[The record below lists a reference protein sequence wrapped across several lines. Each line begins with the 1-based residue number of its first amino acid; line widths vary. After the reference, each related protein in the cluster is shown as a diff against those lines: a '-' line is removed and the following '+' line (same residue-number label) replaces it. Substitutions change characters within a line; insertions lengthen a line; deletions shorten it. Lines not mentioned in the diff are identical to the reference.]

1 MPERLPL
8 SIMSTKNTF
17 STISAIC
24 GIAGCLV
31 MLACV
36 WAASFPYTGMYDE
49 TYSPIN
55 HYISELGD
63 RRYSEWA
70 ALFNVGL
77 MLSSSLLLVFSIG
90 FARQFGGWQ
99 RAVIGILGLSTSISC
114 FLVGAFPVDNLRPHI
129 LVAMVFFHSALV
141 LVFLN
146 TAITIF
152 TKKPVL
158 PKWSVSLGFVTALAF
173 AAFVISPS
181 DLLREWVKDPKH
193 FVRPDVWVQ
202 PILEWACFYSIILWL
217 LTAAF
222 LMLRNKPAPTLI
234 A

>member
-1 MPERLPL
+1 MPKE
-8 SIMSTKNTF
+8 NTF
-17 STISAIC
+17 HKISAIC
-24 GIAGCLV
+24 GIAGCMV
-31 MLACV
+31 MVACV

-63 RRYSEWA
+63 RRFSEWA

-77 MLSSSLLLVFSIG
+77 MFSSSLLLVFSIG
-90 FARQFGGWQ
+90 FTLQFSRWQ
-99 RAVIGILGLSTSISC
+99 KHVIGVLGLSTSISC
-114 FLVGAFPVDNLRPHI
+114 FLVGAFPVDDLKPHI

-146 TAITIF
+146 TAITLF
-152 TKKPVL
+152 TKQPIL
-158 PKWSVSLGFVTALAF
+158 PKWTISLGAVTAVAF

-193 FVRPDVWVQ
+193 FIRPEVWIQ
-202 PILEWACFYSIILWL
+202 PILEWACFYSIILWIL
-217 LTAAF
+217 IMAF
-222 LMLRNKPAPTLI
+222 LMLRPKTAT
-234 A
+234 AA

>member
-1 MPERLPL
+1 MTRENQFHRL
-8 SIMSTKNTF
+8 
-17 STISAIC
+17 SAIC
-24 GIAGCLV
+24 GIVGCAL
-31 MLACV
+31 MLICV
-36 WAASFPYTGMYDE
+36 WGASIPYTGMYDE

-63 RRYSEWA
+63 RRFSEWA
-70 ALFNVGL
+70 GLFNYGL

-90 FARQFGGWQ
+90 FTQQFRGWQ
-99 RAVIGILGLSTSISC
+99 RLVIGVPGLSTSISC

-146 TAITIF
+146 TAITLF
-152 TKKPVL
+152 TKVPVL
-158 PKWSVSLGFVTALAF
+158 PRWTITLGFVTALCF

-181 DLLREWVKDPKH
+181 DMIREWVRDPKH
-193 FVRPDVWVQ
+193 FVRPEVWIQ
-202 PILEWACFYSIILWL
+202 PILEWACFYSIIAWL

-222 LMLRNKPAPTLI
+222 LMLRQQQGSDGSSATS
-234 A
+234 AS